1 MTRAATIRRQCPHT
15 GNWITGPAHLF
26 APPRVKA
33 SDIAKHGSFA
43 AAREELSRRLA
54 APAEAPN
61 AAFEA
66 RGGKAST

>member
-1 MTRAATIRRQCPHT
+1 MMLDRLSHTYCAAPMRGHRTYTNI
-15 GNWITGPAHLF
+15 
-26 APPRVKA
+26 PP
-33 SDIAKHGSFA
+33 F
-43 AAREELSRRLA
+43 RRLA